1 MKTTCVWY
9 LPSPVTISPS
19 DPSFPHRPRL
29 IFPCLLATV
38 SLSLS
43 LSLSPLPHPLSLSL
57 SLRPLPHLLF
67 TYFFTHSSP
76 PSYRDEICGKIAILE
91 LREKKE
97 RKKVREKSVV
107 ICPSGGKRSQAGM
120 VDEGPREGWMGGCVD
135 GERGVGTV
143 AGREGL
149 NRCRKLGAC
158 L

>member
-1 MKTTCVWY
+1 MCLVPPISSNHLTFRPLLSPQTAAHIPM
-9 LPSPVTISPS
+9 PSC
-19 DPSFPHRPRL
+19 H
-29 IFPCLLATV
+29 
-38 SLSLS
+38 SLS